1 LNSSGLVERF
11 IPSCDHPLLTTTLHD
26 ERAAPLKQEIVLF
39 HSAYGLRPGVLQWAE
54 RLCGLGYTVHTPDL
68 YDGEVFSDRMD
79 AVRKIQEIGFEGLLA
94 RAQQSVSQLRP
105 DLVYAGFSNGGA
117 CAELLAAT
125 RHGARAA
132 ILMHAPLPIR
142 DLGWESWPATV
153 PVQVHFADKDPL
165 RNQKVIDSLAG
176 RVRASGAAFH
186 QYDYDVPGHLFA
198 DPDMPAYNH
207 IAADL
212 MFQHVLDFLAS

>member
-1 LNSSGLVERF
+1 
-11 IPSCDHPLLTTTLHD
+11 
-26 ERAAPLKQEIVLF
+26 LKQEIVLF
-39 HSAYGLRPGVLQWAE
+39 HSAYGLRPAVLQWAE
-54 RLCGLGYTVHTPDL
+54 RFRGLGHAVHTPDL

-79 AVRKIQEIGFEGLLA
+79 AVRKIQEIGFDGMLA

-125 RHGARAA
+125 RPGARAA

-153 PVQVHFADKDPL
+153 PVQVHFAEQDPL

-176 RVRASGAAFH
+176 RVRESGASFH
-186 QYDYDVPGHLFA
+186 QYDYDAPGHLFA
-198 DPDMPAYNH
+198 DPDMPAYDP

-212 MFQHVLDFLAS
+212 MFQHVLEFLGLDSR

>member
-1 LNSSGLVERF
+1 MANK
-11 IPSCDHPLLTTTLHD
+11 TL
-26 ERAAPLKQEIVLF
+26 PLKQEIVLF
-39 HSAYGLRPGVLQWAE
+39 HSAYGLRPGVLRWAE
-54 RLCGLGYTVHTPDL
+54 RLREFGYTVHTPDL

-79 AVRKIQEIGFEGLLA
+79 AVRKIQEIGFDGLLA

-125 RHGARAA
+125 RPGACAA

-142 DLGWESWPATV
+142 DLGWKSWPPTV
-153 PVQVHFADKDPL
+153 PVQVHFANKDPL
-165 RNQKVIDSLAG
+165 RDQKVINSLAG
-176 RVRASGAAFH
+176 RVRMSGAAFH
-186 QYDYDVPGHLFA
+186 QYDYDAPGHLFA
-198 DPDMPAYNH
+198 DPDMPAYSN

-212 MFQHVLDFLAS
+212 MFQHVLEFLRS